1 MITSKKPI
9 KWHAEV
15 NYSPDCLEA
24 EARVYLES
32 YARLSCVASPWLKQ
46 EKTKKLEKKSGV
58 CLPSLNSIIKPVDQ
72 LYHSC

>member
-46 EKTKKLEKKSGV
+46 EKTKKLEKKIWCV
-58 CLPSLNSIIKPVDQ
+58 FAKFEFNYKTC
-72 LYHSC
+72 